1 MHCVEQQK
9 GATKESGNP
18 LLPVSDGFSFP
29 LASLACSVCT
39 SNAVSACLIVLV
51 RTSRPSGILLAKEN
65 PMMIERQ
72 KEAWSAVLLT
82 ALVVGMILGA
92 WLVLRLTTT

>member
-1 MHCVEQQK
+1 MSITNRQFGREW
-9 GATKESGNP
+9 GTP

-29 LASLACSVCT
+29 LVSLVCSVCT
-39 SNAVSACLIVLV
+39 SNAVSACFIVLV

>member
-1 MHCVEQQK
+1 
-9 GATKESGNP
+9 
-18 LLPVSDGFSFP
+18 
-29 LASLACSVCT
+29 
-39 SNAVSACLIVLV
+39 
-51 RTSRPSGILLAKEN
+51 
-65 PMMIERQ
+65 MMIERQ